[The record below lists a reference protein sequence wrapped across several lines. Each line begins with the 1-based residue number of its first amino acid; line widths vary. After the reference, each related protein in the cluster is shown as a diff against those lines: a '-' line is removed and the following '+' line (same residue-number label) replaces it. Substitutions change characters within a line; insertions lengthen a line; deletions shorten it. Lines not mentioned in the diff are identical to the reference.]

1 VLSLAIAYAL
11 DRNQPSLKE
20 LRQRF
25 LGRMAKGSYKESFD
39 VVTAPSGNIPD
50 DYRVI
55 SSKVAEVDQFRSF
68 MKSYRE
74 KLLQRGRA
82 GQPRPGPSAA
92 APAAAEARG

>member
-1 VLSLAIAYAL
+1 MS
-11 DRNQPSLKE
+11 
-20 LRQRF
+20 
-25 LGRMAKGSYKESFD
+25 KGAYKESFD

-55 SSKVAEVDQFRSF
+55 SGKVAEVDQFRSF

-82 GQPRPGPSAA
+82 EPPRPGPSAA
-92 APAAAEARG
+92 APSAPAPGGAQG